1 VNVNWTKAHLAQVK
15 ALLALMEREARPFAD
30 TSAAAVAARKSLPF
44 DAWIHTYFPHYASCE
59 SSPSHLAA
67 DEMIEEKGIPIAEF
81 WFRGAG
87 KTTRAL
93 LRRVRRILERRSHFL
108 IVGGQTE
115 ENAAEK
121 LDLIKLELVNNARL
135 KQDYESSDDAP
146 HSALCTPHSIA
157 PRSGDNT
164 DTDWIAVE
172 TRVLARGTGQS
183 CRGLLHG
190 PHRPDDFLGDDL
202 EDDVLARNPQ
212 REKHLW
218 EWLFGNV
225 FPALAIETPSST
237 RRHGEHGEN
246 REHGERQS
254 EISNQKSEIANHS
267 SSGSWCEILLNNY
280 GTRHGLKAR
289 FQEAAGRQDSTG
301 RPLCRYIE
309 YLAEDE
315 RGESAWPERFPTAA
329 LRRMSAIMG
338 RSLYGREMLGKAY
351 SDDEVFRPEW
361 IRDFH
366 AAEFDRSAAEV
377 RVAVDPSA
385 TAKETS
391 DYKALVVLARP
402 LPQFTAE
409 ARSFFTAETQSTQR
423 TNPSLAKNSVLG
435 DLCPFVLRTQGPKGA
450 SAVQNPRH
458 YYVLHAW
465 LRRASPNE
473 LIAEILRVHDEF
485 SPGRIG
491 CEANGFQAFLWPLL
505 EANEEIR
512 GRVDRVG
519 LFPITNAA
527 SKEDR
532 ILSLQPD
539 FERGLVH
546 FDESEG
552 DQRLLLDQFLDFG
565 KPGVHDDGPD
575 AFEMARRLFP
585 SSDRAGRPREP
596 LMRFQR
602 RENFTG
608 VFAGAGAA
616 ESDEED
622 ENWNR
627 R

>member
-1 VNVNWTKAHLAQVK
+1 MKAF
-15 ALLALMEREARPFAD
+15 LALMVREARPFAD
-30 TSAAAVAARKSLPF
+30 TSVAAVAGRKNLPF
-44 DAWIHTYFPHYASCE
+44 DAWIHAYFPHYASCE
-59 SSPSHLAA
+59 SSPSHLMA
-67 DEMIEEKGIPIAEF
+67 DDIVEEKGIPIAEF

-93 LRRVRRILERRSHFL
+93 LRRIRRIVERRARFI

-115 ENAAEK
+115 DNAAEK
-121 LDLIKLELVNNARL
+121 LDLLKLELVNNARL
-135 KQDYESSDDAP
+135 RQDYGDE
-146 HSALCTPHSIA
+146 IG
-157 PRSGDNT
+157 PRSGDNE

-190 PHRPDDFLGDDL
+190 PRRPDDFLGDDL
-202 EDDVLARNPQ
+202 EDDILARNPA

-225 FPALAIETPSST
+225 FPALAVETPSP
-237 RRHGEHGEN
+237 RRVGLKTGMIEDIRLKN
-246 REHGERQS
+246 DKAANLQS
-254 EISNQKSEIANHS
+254 AVYNPQSASHCP
-267 SSGSWCEILLNNY
+267 SSGSWIEILLNNY

-289 FQEAAGRQDSTG
+289 FQEAAGRRDSTG

-315 RGESAWPERFPTAA
+315 RGESTWPDRFPAA
-329 LRRMSAIMG
+329 VLRRMSAIMG
-338 RSLYGREMLGKAY
+338 RSLYGREMLGKSY

-361 IRDFH
+361 VRDFR

-391 DYKALVVLARP
+391 DYKAVVVLARP
-402 LPQFTAE
+402 LPGFTAE
-409 ARSFFTAETQSTQR
+409 AQRTQR
-423 TNPSLAKNSVLG
+423 TNNFLVENP
-435 DLCPFVLRTQGPKGA
+435 VLRDLRV
-450 SAVQNPRH
+450 SAVQNSRH

-473 LIAEILRVHDEF
+473 LIAEILRVHDMF
-485 SPGRIG
+485 HPGRIG

-539 FERGLVH
+539 FEQGLCY
-546 FDESEG
+546 FDQGEG

-575 AFEMARRLFP
+575 AFEMARRLFRESP
-585 SSDRAGRPREP
+585 RGGRPREL

-602 RENFTG
+602 R
-608 VFAGAGAA
+608 VDFAGALAGAGVS
-616 ESDEED
+616 ERENDE
-622 ENWNR
+622 R
-627 R
+627 

>member
-1 VNVNWTKAHLAQVK
+1 VAVKWTKAYLAQRK
-15 ALLALMEREARPFAD
+15 SFLDAMLREARPFAD
-30 TSAAAVAARKSLPF
+30 SSEAAIAERRALPF

-59 SSPSHLAA
+59 SSPMHLLA
-67 DEMIEEKGIPIAEF
+67 DEILEEKGIPIAEF

-93 LRRVRRILERRSHFL
+93 LRRIRRIVERRAHF
-108 IVGGQTE
+108 IIIGGQTE

-121 LDLIKLELVNNARL
+121 LDLIKLELVNNLRL
-135 KQDYESSDDAP
+135 RQDYGAEE
-146 HSALCTPHSIA
+146 IG
-157 PRSGDNT
+157 PRSGDNS

-202 EDDVLARNPQ
+202 EDDILARNPQ

-225 FPALAIETPSST
+225 FPALAVSNPRNDFTAETQRTQRKQRKQRKKST
-237 RRHGEHGEN
+237 SDDSVLGDLRASAVNTG
-246 REHGERQS
+246 
-254 EISNQKSEIANHS
+254 A
-267 SSGSWCEILLNNY
+267 WMEILLNNY
-280 GTRHGLKAR
+280 GTRHGLKSR
-289 FQEAAGRQDSTG
+289 FKEAAERVDSNG
-301 RPLCRYIE
+301 KKLCRYIE
-309 YLAEDE
+309 FLAEDE
-315 RGESAWPERFPTAA
+315 RGESAWPERFPSAV

-338 RSLYGREMLGKAY
+338 RSLYGREMLGKSSSEDA
-351 SDDEVFRPEW
+351 VFRPEW
-361 IRDFH
+361 VRDFR
-366 AAEFDRSAAEV
+366 AADFDRSAAEV

-391 DYKALVVLARP
+391 DYKAVVVLART
-402 LPQFTAE
+402 LHRRDAE
-409 ARSFFTAETQSTQR
+409 DAENGKSSSMADVETLSPR
-423 TNPSLAKNSVLG
+423 PPR
-435 DLCPFVLRTQGPKGA
+435 LCGEPGR
-450 SAVQNPRH
+450 

-473 LIAEILRVHDEF
+473 LIAEILRVYDLY

-512 GRVDRVG
+512 GRVNRVG
-519 LFPITNAA
+519 LFPVTNAA

-539 FERGLVH
+539 FERGLCY
-546 FDESEG
+546 FDEGEG

-585 SSDRAGRPREP
+585 ESARMGLSRERPLRIE
-596 LMRFQR
+596 R

-608 VFAGAGAA
+608 AFGGAGLS
-616 ESDEED
+616 EREDDE
-622 ENWNR
+622 R
-627 R
+627 

>member
-1 VNVNWTKAHLAQVK
+1 MTHKWTKAHHALHAKTLA
-15 ALLALMEREARPFAD
+15 AIRREARPFAD
-30 TSAAAVAARKSLPF
+30 TSPEAAAARRALPF
-44 DAWIHTYFPHYASCE
+44 DEWMHAYFPHYASCE
-59 SSPSHLAA
+59 SSPLHRAA
-67 DEMIEEKGIPIAEF
+67 DEIVEEKGIPVAEF

-93 LRRVRRILERRSHFL
+93 IRRIRRIVERQAHF
-108 IVGGQTE
+108 IIIGGQTE

-121 LDLIKLELVNNARL
+121 LDLIKLELVHNLRL
-135 KQDYESSDDAP
+135 RQDYSSECGLR
-146 HSALCTPHSIA
+146 SAECGVNGNPLA
-157 PRSGDNT
+157 PRSGDNS

-172 TRVLARGTGQS
+172 TRLLARGTGQS

-202 EDDVLARNPQ
+202 EDDFLARNPQ

-225 FPALAIETPSST
+225 FPALAVEGPHST
-237 RRHGEHGEN
+237 RRRGG
-246 REHGERQS
+246 HGERKS
-254 EISNQKSEIANHS
+254 EISNQKSEITNHP
-267 SSGSWCEILLNNY
+267 SSGSWIEILLNNY

-289 FQEAAGRQDSTG
+289 FQEAAGQRDPSG

-338 RSLYGREMLGKAY
+338 RSLYGREMLGKSY
-351 SDDEVFRPEW
+351 SEDEVFRPEW
-361 IRDFH
+361 VRDFR
-366 AAEFDRSAAEV
+366 AADFDRSTAEV

-402 LPQFTAE
+402 L
-409 ARSFFTAETQSTQR
+409 R
-423 TNPSLAKNSVLG
+423 TPH
-435 DLCPFVLRTQGPKGA
+435 
-450 SAVQNPRH
+450 SALPNH
-458 YYVLHAW
+458 YYCLHAW

-473 LIAEILRVHDEF
+473 LIAEILRVYDAF
-485 SPGRIG
+485 APGRIG

-512 GRVDRVG
+512 GRVNRVG
-519 LFPITNAA
+519 LFPVTHAA

-532 ILSLQPD
+532 IISLQPD
-539 FERGLVH
+539 FERGLCY
-546 FDESEG
+546 FDEDEG

-585 SSDRAGRPREP
+585 SSDRAGRRFEP
-596 LMRFQR
+596 ALRVER
-602 RENFTG
+602 RKC
-608 VFAGAGAA
+608 FAGAFAGT
-616 ESDEED
+616 ERED
-622 ENWNR
+622 DF
-627 R
+627 

>member
-1 VNVNWTKAHLAQVK
+1 VIVKWTRAHCAQVK
-15 ALLALMEREARPFAD
+15 ALLALMAREARPFAD
-30 TSAAAVAARKSLPF
+30 TSDKASAARRALPF

-59 SSPSHLAA
+59 SSPAHLAA
-67 DEMIEEKGIPIAEF
+67 DEMTEEKGIPVAEF

-93 LRRVRRILERRSHFL
+93 LRRIRRILERRSHF
-108 IVGGQTE
+108 IIIGGQTE

-135 KQDYESSDDAP
+135 KQDYESASHHDDTTSTTYGNP
-146 HSALCTPHSIA
+146 RSIA

-225 FPALAIETPSST
+225 FPALAVESPASP
-237 RRHGEHGEN
+237 RRHDEN
-246 REHGERQS
+246 DDHDVRSAVVVNTGGAW
-254 EISNQKSEIANHS
+254 I
-267 SSGSWCEILLNNY
+267 EILLNNY
-280 GTRHGLKAR
+280 GTRHGLKAK
-289 FQEAAGRQDSTG
+289 FQEAAGRRDSGG

-361 IRDFH
+361 VRDFR

-391 DYKALVVLARP
+391 DYKAIVVLARVLTGSQDQQVHP
-402 LPQFTAE
+402 VHPDGE
-409 ARSFFTAETQSTQR
+409 SDSSFSR
-423 TNPSLAKNSVLG
+423 IYKNPVHPVIPSK
-435 DLCPFVLRTQGPKGA
+435 PFRH
-450 SAVQNPRH
+450 H

-473 LIAEILRVHDEF
+473 LIAEILRVHDQF

-491 CEANGFQAFLWPLL
+491 CEANGFQTFLWPLL

-546 FDESEG
+546 FDEGEG

-585 SSDRAGRPREP
+585 MYERSGKPREVLLKVERRADYARAFGGAMVGAGVSDRDEDDIQNRS
-596 LMRFQR
+596 R
-602 RENFTG
+602 R
-608 VFAGAGAA
+608 
-616 ESDEED
+616 
-622 ENWNR
+622 
-627 R
+627 

>member
-1 VNVNWTKAHLAQVK
+1 ML
-15 ALLALMEREARPFAD
+15 REAQPFAD
-30 TSAAAVAARKSLPF
+30 TSEEAIAARRALPF
-44 DAWIHTYFPHYASCE
+44 DAWMHTYFPHYATCE
-59 SSPSHLAA
+59 SSPMHLLA
-67 DEMIEEKGIPIAEF
+67 DEILEEKGIPIAEF

-93 LRRVRRILERRSHFL
+93 LRRVRRIVERRAHF
-108 IVGGQTE
+108 IIIGGQTE

-121 LDLIKLELVNNARL
+121 LDLIKLELVNNPRL
-135 KQDYESSDDAP
+135 RQDYGAEE
-146 HSALCTPHSIA
+146 IG
-157 PRSGDNT
+157 PRSDYNS

-202 EDDVLARNPQ
+202 EDDILARNPQ

-225 FPALAIETPSST
+225 FPALAVSNPSSP
-237 RRHGEHGEN
+237 RRHGEHGEEYGEQN
-246 REHGERQS
+246 SVLGERLS
-254 EISNQKSEIANHS
+254 DLGS
-267 SSGSWCEILLNNY
+267 SVLNTGGAWMEILLNNY

-289 FQEAAGRQDSTG
+289 FREASERVDSNG
-301 RPLCRYIE
+301 KRLCRYLE
-309 YLAEDE
+309 FLAEDE
-315 RGESAWPERFPTAA
+315 TGESAWPERFPTAV

-338 RSLYGREMLGKAY
+338 RALYGREMLGKSSSEEA
-351 SDDEVFRPEW
+351 VFRPEW
-361 IRDFH
+361 VRDFH
-366 AAEFDRSAAEV
+366 SADFDRSAAEV

-391 DYKALVVLARP
+391 DYKAVIVLARVWTGSQDQQVHP
-402 LPQFTAE
+402 VHPNGNPISFGFTGNPVHPVILSRPQ
-409 ARSFFTAETQSTQR
+409 
-423 TNPSLAKNSVLG
+423 
-435 DLCPFVLRTQGPKGA
+435 
-450 SAVQNPRH
+450 

-473 LIAEILRVHDEF
+473 LIAEILRVYDAY

-512 GRVDRVG
+512 GRVNRVG
-519 LFPITNAA
+519 LFPVTNAA

-539 FERGLVH
+539 FERGLCY
-546 FDESEG
+546 FDEGEG

-585 SSDRAGRPREP
+585 ESARLGLSRERPLRIE
-596 LMRFQR
+596 R

-608 VFAGAGAA
+608 AFAGAGMS
-616 ESDEED
+616 EREED
-622 ENWNR
+622 EDFNR
-627 R
+627 A